1 MKKFIF
7 VVAMIL
13 MLSLSGCGNQDMQS
27 NPIGNANNTHSQG
40 IVLLDPGVWP
50 NNAYTEGLPVP
61 PGTVAWATLD
71 TEHKNCSISM
81 MDIGETDYT
90 AYLETLQQEGFSV
103 VETVSEEIQG
113 QNYVS
118 SGSLL
123 SDGEIWLSVSYIPRY
138 FTIYI
143 TFDH

>member
-1 MKKFIF
+1 
-7 VVAMIL
+7 
-13 MLSLSGCGNQDMQS
+13 
-27 NPIGNANNTHSQG
+27 
-40 IVLLDPGVWP
+40 
-50 NNAYTEGLPVP
+50 
-61 PGTVAWATLD
+61 
-71 TEHKNCSISM
+71 M